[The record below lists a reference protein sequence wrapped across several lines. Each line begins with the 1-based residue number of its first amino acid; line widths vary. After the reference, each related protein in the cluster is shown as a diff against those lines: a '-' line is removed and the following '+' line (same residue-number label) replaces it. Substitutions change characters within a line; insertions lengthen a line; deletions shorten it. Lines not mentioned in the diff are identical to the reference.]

1 MNLLSKSTPEE
12 SAVEWKTSRLIQLI
26 WPLIVDQILV
36 VLVGIVD
43 TVMVASL
50 GEEAVGGV
58 SLVDSINVVVV
69 TVFSSLTTGGA
80 VVCSQYLGRRD
91 NGNASSAARQL
102 IYISAASSGVLGLV
116 MLLWRM
122 PVLLAVYGHIDK
134 GVMTEAGSY
143 FLYTALSY
151 PFVALSAAGVALF
164 RCMGNSRIGMWTSL
178 LVNILNIIG
187 NSLFIFGFHWGVAGA
202 AISTLISRIVATVLL
217 FVLLGKSS
225 GPINTKDIH
234 QIRFMPSI
242 INSMLKIAVPN
253 GIEGATFQVGKLALA
268 RLVSTFG
275 TAAIAGNAI
284 GNIYM
289 TMGNLPGVAISQALL
304 IVVGQNIGAGD
315 YDEARRNTKKLI
327 IMSYIVMGVFNGLN
341 LLSMPLIFRYFGQAL
356 SPESLSYGRLFGT
369 IFCTAAIFIWIPAY
383 GLPNALR
390 AAGDA
395 KYTMLVSALAMW
407 LVRVGVAYL
416 LAYAFGVGAVC
427 VWISMVCEW
436 AARGAGYYL
445 RWRSGKWQEKRVI

>member
-1 MNLLSKSTPEE
+1 LPRTTPPEPV
-12 SAVEWKTSRLIQLI
+12 VEWKTSRLIHLI
-26 WPLIVDQILV
+26 WPLIIDQILV

-69 TVFSSLTTGGA
+69 TIFSSLTTGGA
-80 VVCSQYLGRRD
+80 VVCSQYLGRREH
-91 NGNASSAARQL
+91 GNASDAARQL
-102 IYISAASSGVLGLV
+102 IYISAASSGVLALA

-122 PVLLAVYGHIDK
+122 PVLLAVYGHIEQ
-134 GVMTEAGSY
+134 GVMTEAGKY

-178 LVNILNIIG
+178 LVNILNIAG
-187 NSLFIFGFHWGVAGA
+187 NALFIFVFRWGVAGA

-217 FVLLGKSS
+217 FVLLTKSE
-225 GPINTKDIH
+225 GPINTGGLH

-242 INSMLKIAVPN
+242 INSMLKVAVPN
-253 GIEGATFQVGKLALA
+253 GIEGATFQIGKLALA

-304 IVVGQNIGAGD
+304 IVVGQNIGAAD
-315 YDEARRNTKKLI
+315 YDEARANTKKLI

-341 LLSMPLIFRYFGQAL
+341 LLSMPLVFRYFGQAL

-369 IFCTAAIFIWIPAY
+369 IFCIAAIFVWIPAY

-390 AAGDA
+390 AAGDG
-395 KYTMLVSALAMW
+395 KFTLFISALAMW
-407 LVRVGVAYL
+407 FVRVGVAYL
-416 LAYAFGVGAVC
+416 LAYAFAFGAVC

-436 AARGAGYYL
+436 VARGAGYSL
-445 RWRSGKWQEKRVI
+445 RWKSGKWQEKKII

>member
-1 MNLLSKSTPEE
+1 
-12 SAVEWKTSRLIQLI
+12 
-26 WPLIVDQILV
+26 
-36 VLVGIVD
+36 
-43 TVMVASL
+43 MVASL

-69 TVFSSLTTGGA
+69 TIFSSLTTGGA

-91 NGNASSAARQL
+91 HGNASDAARQL
-102 IYISAASSGVLGLV
+102 IYISAASSGVLALA
-116 MLLWRM
+116 MLIWRM
-122 PVLLAVYGHIDK
+122 PVLLAVYGHIEQ
-134 GVMTEAGSY
+134 GVMTEAGKY

-164 RCMGNSRIGMWTSL
+164 RCMGNSQIGMWTSL
-178 LVNILNIIG
+178 LVNILNIAG
-187 NSLFIFGFHWGVAGA
+187 NALFIFVFRWGVAGA

-217 FVLLGKSS
+217 FVLLTKSE
-225 GPINTKDIH
+225 GPINTGGLR

-242 INSMLKIAVPN
+242 INSMLKVAVPN

-304 IVVGQNIGAGD
+304 IVVGQNIGAAD
-315 YDEARRNTKKLI
+315 YDEARANTKKLI
-327 IMSYIVMGVFNGLN
+327 LMSYIVMGVFNGLN
-341 LLSMPLIFRYFGQAL
+341 LLSMPLIFRYFGQSL
-356 SPESLSYGRLFGT
+356 SPESLAYGRLFGS

-383 GLPNALR
+383 SLPNALR
-390 AAGDA
+390 ASGDVNF
-395 KYTMLVSALAMW
+395 TMIVSALAMW
-407 LVRVGVAYL
+407 FIRVGVAYL

-436 AARGAGYYL
+436 VARGAGYSI
-445 RWRSGKWQEKRVI
+445 RWKSGKWQEKRVI